1 MNSGRTVFAQLVE
14 FLPVR
19 EFRKCVDRYR
29 GEYKVQRFTC
39 LDQFLCMAFAQLT
52 FRESLRDI
60 ETCLR
65 AVRGKLYHM
74 GIRGGISRTTL
85 AKANENRDWRIF
97 ADFAQVLIR
106 TARDL
111 YANDPFAVELEQ
123 TVYALD
129 STTIDLCLSLFPWAK
144 FRKRKAAVKLHTL
157 LDLRGNI
164 PSFIKITDGKWH
176 DVNVLDELIPEPGS
190 YYVMDRGYLDF
201 ERLHAFSDCSAFFV
215 IRAKKNLRYR
225 RLYSAPVDKTTGVR
239 SDQTIV
245 LTGVNTADRYPDKV
259 RRIRFVDAETGK
271 NLIFLSNDFSLP
283 PESIALLY
291 KQRWQV
297 GVSSEGRITQSVHVR
312 PRPTDPKP
320 RSLGGAVAR
329 KQDGEALRQ
338 HSLKGGCATHQVVT
352 YSERRCSLVTRKPGG
367 RDGLQRAKAA
377 RVVENGW
384 DTAILTGGVSAAT
397 WSEGLCGNWRS
408 PRCPSEK
415 SRRRGPA
422 YNREWEMAGTAS
434 GWRIG
439 S

>member
-14 FLPVR
+14 FLPVH

-29 GEYKVQRFTC
+29 GEYKVQKFTC

-106 TARDL
+106 TARAL

-129 STTIDLCLSLFPWAK
+129 STTIDLCLSLFPWAR

-215 IRAKKNLRYR
+215 IRAKKNLCYR
-225 RLYSAPVDKTTGVR
+225 RLYSAPVDKTTRVR

-245 LTGVNTADRYPDKV
+245 LTGVNTAEHYPDKL
-259 RRIRFVDAETGK
+259 RRIRYVDAETGK
-271 NLIFLSNDFSLP
+271 NLVFLSNDFSLP

-297 GVSSEGRITQSVHVR
+297 ELFFRWIKQHLRIKAFFGTSENAVKTQVWIAISVYVLVAIIKKR
-312 PRPTDPKP
+312 LNLYL
-320 RSLGGAVAR
+320 SLYTILQILSIAVFEKEPIIQVLANSAH
-329 KQDGEALRQ
+329 QDLCPEPDNQ
-338 HSLKGGCATHQVVT
+338 LKLFT
-352 YSERRCSLVTRKPGG
+352 
-367 RDGLQRAKAA
+367 
-377 RVVENGW
+377 
-384 DTAILTGGVSAAT
+384 
-397 WSEGLCGNWRS
+397 
-408 PRCPSEK
+408 
-415 SRRRGPA
+415 
-422 YNREWEMAGTAS
+422 
-434 GWRIG
+434 
-439 S
+439 